1 LTSRNLLPA
10 GTPVP
15 SARPNTLFGNTT
27 FTLSDSGYDDIFR
40 RRHDAYASECF
51 SVYASIHLSPPE
63 LQDSI
68 HGRADYSFRDEDFH
82 LARCAPLRLA
92 HRGRGY
98 QVSRLTD
105 YTTSMIMSVRSNA
118 KTYTYSFRER
128 LVPHHEPRG
137 WPQGVLGSNA
147 FRHYVSALGFRHVAP
162 KREESCSLAI
172 ERIADIVGR
181 RYQLASHDIRN
192 SAPGKAN
199 PARLIAM
206 HVCDKL
212 SGADR
217 TEIAAYFRVS
227 PTTLPVT
234 LSRFR
239 AKVKVEKHTA
249 SLLLAI
255 ENALRSGNAG
265 SDRNLLT

>member
-1 LTSRNLLPA
+1 MDNHYHLLVR
-10 GTPVP
+10 TPLP
-15 SARPNTLFGNTT
+15 S
-27 FTLSDSGYDDIFR
+27 LSDAMKFLG
-40 RRHDAYASECF
+40 ASHAQKLNHEQKTDGPVF
-51 SVYASIHLSPPE
+51 
-63 LQDSI
+63 
-68 HGRADYSFRDEDFH
+68 
-82 LARCAPLRLA
+82 
-92 HRGRGY
+92 RGRFKAILLDADDY
-98 QVSRLTD
+98 LVQVSRYIHRNPVEAKMVKQAED
-105 YTTSMIMSVRSNA
+105 YAWSSFKGYENSEDAPHWLRTYAVLSKAGMQGNVDTYCRFVNDDGYPSMRDFYNSRQ
-118 KTYTYSFRER
+118 
-128 LVPHHEPRG
+128 VP
-137 WPQGVLGSNA
+137 GVLGSNA